1 MPENRGNMPKALW
14 PGVKAWWGADY
25 KKHPEECKM
34 VFETQSSEQAFEEDV
49 ELTGLGL
56 VPEKSEGGS
65 TVYGAIG
72 QGPTPRYTHATMSL
86 GFIVT
91 EEEFDD
97 NLYEKVASSRTKAL
111 AFSFRTTKEII
122 GANVL
127 NRAFNSSYA
136 GGDGKELCATDHP
149 VADGSTQSNELGTP
163 ADISEAAVEDLLVQ
177 IANAKNT
184 VGHQIA
190 LRPKRLIVPPAL
202 KFEATRSTRSVLRSG
217 TDIHDIH
224 AMREMGFFQEDP
236 MVNHN
241 LTDEDGWFITTDA
254 PDGLKMYQRK
264 TRVIRRENEFDTDNL
279 KVKGV
284 ERYSFGHTD
293 WRGVFGT
300 PGAA

>member
-1 MPENRGNMPKALW
+1 M
-14 PGVKAWWGADY
+14 
-25 KKHPEECKM
+25 
-34 VFETQSSEQAFEEDV
+34 
-49 ELTGLGL
+49 
-56 VPEKSEGGS
+56 
-65 TVYGAIG
+65 
-72 QGPTPRYTHATMSL
+72 
-86 GFIVT
+86 
-91 EEEFDD
+91 
-97 NLYEKVASSRTKAL
+97 
-111 AFSFRTTKEII
+111 
-122 GANVL
+122 
-127 NRAFNSSYA
+127 
-136 GGDGKELCATDHP
+136 
-149 VADGSTQSNELGTP
+149 
-163 ADISEAAVEDLLVQ
+163 Q

-202 KFEATRSTRSVLRSG
+202 MFDATRITRSVLRSG
-217 TDIHDIH
+217 TDNNDIN

-236 MVNHN
+236 MVYHY